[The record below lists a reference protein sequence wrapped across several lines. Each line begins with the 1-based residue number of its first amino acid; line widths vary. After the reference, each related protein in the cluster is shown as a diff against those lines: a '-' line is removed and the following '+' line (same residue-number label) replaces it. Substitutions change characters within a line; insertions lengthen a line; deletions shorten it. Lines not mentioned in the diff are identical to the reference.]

1 MTHVTGGTNSSVQS
15 SQTTRQAE
23 KQDNQS
29 DALFENIFSIVSE
42 LDPDSIDF
50 ISSELKLK
58 LNSEE
63 KNVWQ
68 VIEANL
74 NDSDTLTGDP
84 EEKNNSNLATAIGKL
99 RLLLN
104 EKHSPENMVE
114 DGLEEKIVSLN
125 LTNSSNKNN
134 ASEINSNEIKT
145 EKNPAAHPFSRQTLA
160 YANAKLNSLPTNKLS
175 NFYDNPASSDDL
187 TKVIKLI
194 EQAIVSKESNNN
206 LSDIKTE
213 KSFINTSKLKNTSAL
228 DKAMEVLDEQKVVKN
243 TNAGLENLESLKK
256 KETISVSKDSFNN
269 KDFLNTQVYKI
280 PNLKPPL
287 INSLNSKSNLK
298 ENTTGT
304 LTRQVEL
311 SQQLTSNAT
320 SQSNI
325 QNNSLDMH
333 SGGNSGQD
341 SHEYQSQN
349 QILRA
354 NSPLSTIQKLN
365 MADKAWKEVLVRQIE
380 TQLKDG
386 NKTLDISLNPKQLG
400 RMTVSINISGDDAS
414 IQISTETSA
423 AANILLESEGK
434 LAQMMQDIGLRLSLL
449 QASFSSKHEKETKQG
464 SDNEKL
470 SKDTKESLEDKTG
483 LNKTNL
489 GKIDNSILNIIA

>member
-114 DGLEEKIVSLN
+114 DGLEEKIVSLS

-134 ASEINSNEIKT
+134 SSEIKIEKT
-145 EKNPAAHPFSRQTLA
+145 SAAHPFSRQTLA
-160 YANAKLNSLPTNKLS
+160 YTNAKLNSLPTNKLS

-194 EQAIVSKESNNN
+194 EQAIVSKELNNN

-213 KSFINTSKLKNTSAL
+213 KNFINTSKLKNTSAL
-228 DKAMEVLDEQKVVKN
+228 DKAMEVLDEQKMVKN

-386 NKTLDISLNPKQLG
+386 HKTLDISLNPKQLG

>member
-15 SQTTRQAE
+15 SQTTRQAD

-58 LNSEE
+58 LNSGE
-63 KNVWQ
+63 KNIWQ
-68 VIEANL
+68 LIEANL
-74 NDSDTLTGDP
+74 NDSDAYTGNP

-104 EKHSPENMVE
+104 EKNSLENMVE
-114 DGLEEKIVSLN
+114 DGLEEKISSL
-125 LTNSSNKNN
+125 NKNN
-134 ASEINSNEIKT
+134 PSEISSNEIKI
-145 EKNPAAHPFSRQTLA
+145 EKTPAAHPFSRQTLA
-160 YANAKLNSLPTNKLS
+160 YANAKLTSLPTNKLS
-175 NFYDNPASSDDL
+175 NFYDKPASSDDL

-194 EQAIVSKESNNN
+194 EQAIASKESGNNP
-206 LSDIKTE
+206 SDIKTE

-228 DKAMEVLDEQKVVKN
+228 DKAMEVLDEQKVIKK
-243 TNAGLENLESLKK
+243 TNVGLENLESLKK
-256 KETISVSKDSFNN
+256 KETISVSKDISNN
-269 KDFLNTQVYKI
+269 KDFLNTQFYKI

-287 INSLNSKSNLK
+287 INSLNSKSHSK

-341 SHEYQSQN
+341 SNEYQSQN
-349 QILRA
+349 QVLRA

-380 TQLKDG
+380 TQLKDS

-414 IQISTETSA
+414 IQISTETTA

-470 SKDTKESLEDKTG
+470 SKNTKESLEDKTG

>member
-23 KQDNQS
+23 KQDYQS
-29 DALFENIFSIVSE
+29 DVLFENIFSIVNE
-42 LDPDSIDF
+42 LDQDSIDF

-58 LNSEE
+58 LNSTE

-68 VIEANL
+68 LIEANL
-74 NDSDTLTGDP
+74 NNSDTYTKDLDET
-84 EEKNNSNLATAIGKL
+84 NNSNLAAAIGKL

-104 EKHSPENMVE
+104 EKNSPKNMFE

-125 LTNSSNKNN
+125 PTNPLNKNS
-134 ASEINSNEIKT
+134 ASEKNFKEIRIEKISAANS
-145 EKNPAAHPFSRQTLA
+145 FSRQTLA
-160 YANAKLNSLPTNKLS
+160 YANGDLNSLPTNKLS
-175 NFYDNPASSDDL
+175 NFYDNQASSDDL

-194 EQAIVSKESNNN
+194 EQAILSKQSNTNS
-206 LSDIKTE
+206 LDIKTE
-213 KSFINTSKLKNTSAL
+213 KISINTPKLKNASAL
-228 DKAMEVLDEQKVVKN
+228 DKAMEVLDEQKVIKK
-243 TNAGLENLESLKK
+243 TNSGLENLESLKK
-256 KETISVSKDSFNN
+256 KDTISVSKDGFNN

-280 PNLKPPL
+280 PNLKQPL
-287 INSLNSKSNLK
+287 INSLNSKSHSK

-311 SQQLTSNAT
+311 SQQFTSNAS

-325 QNNSLDMH
+325 QNNGSDMH

-341 SHEYQSQN
+341 SNEYQSQN

-354 NSPLSTIQKLN
+354 NSPLSTVQKLN

-449 QASFSSKHEKETKQG
+449 QASFSSKHEKDTKQG

-470 SKDTKESLEDKTG
+470 SKNTKESLEDKIG
-483 LNKTNL
+483 LHKTNL
-489 GKIDNSILNIIA
+489 EKIDNSILNIIA